1 VYTQVSKSQSTP
13 VLQPLNVIL
22 TLCFA
27 EGRISGF
34 HRSLK
39 MFHSAIAMFNM
50 TNRDLLKVLKRIL
63 VGLVCTL

>member
-1 VYTQVSKSQSTP
+1 VYTQVSKSQSTLD
-13 VLQPLNVIL
+13 LQPLNVIL

-39 MFHSAIAMFNM
+39 MFHSEESYITPAGTQA
-50 TNRDLLKVLKRIL
+50 T
-63 VGLVCTL
+63 T